1 MIAIVASWALVLRKG
16 TGIHIQQSASFLLFT
31 LMRSL
36 LSLLEFFTF
45 LLSFDWRYWGPLFY
59 WTKLDWKSLQQ
70 SQMDPYRTWDYLIG
84 LRQKKEMER
93 NKLGIW
99 GTQSQI
105 AIIHSMMGLLIS
117 LNPNIEQKQNPPL
130 LKTKVQNYYE
140 YNLCNL
146 LILYW
151 ISLLLMIYVITNS
164 DFVMR
169 DIDIIRWN
177 SPSIFLFHLS
187 CL

>member
-1 MIAIVASWALVLRKG
+1 
-16 TGIHIQQSASFLLFT
+16 
-31 LMRSL
+31 
-36 LSLLEFFTF
+36 
-45 LLSFDWRYWGPLFY
+45 
-59 WTKLDWKSLQQ
+59 
-70 SQMDPYRTWDYLIG
+70 MDPYRTWDYLIG

-146 LILYW
+146 LILY
-151 ISLLLMIYVITNS
+151 
-164 DFVMR
+164 
-169 DIDIIRWN
+169 
-177 SPSIFLFHLS
+177 
-187 CL
+187 